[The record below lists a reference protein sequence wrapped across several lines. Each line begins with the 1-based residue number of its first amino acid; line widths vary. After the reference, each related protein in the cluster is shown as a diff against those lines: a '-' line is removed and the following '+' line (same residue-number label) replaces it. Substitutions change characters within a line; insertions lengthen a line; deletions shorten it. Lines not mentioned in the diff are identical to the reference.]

1 MAPFPSDAGLPAIG
15 HHRGMSSAAEI
26 SSLSS
31 TLSELHDRVTAL
43 AESSLASGD
52 EDMAH
57 ELIAV
62 ERALGRGAPA
72 PPPFHSG
79 PGPGRRPLSSP
90 PRPRTGPQPGPLQTA

>member
-1 MAPFPSDAGLPAIG
+1 
-15 HHRGMSSAAEI
+15 MSSAAEI

-31 TLSELHDRVTAL
+31 TLAELHDRVTAL

-62 ERALGRGAPA
+62 ERSLGGALRRLRRFAQGQSQGQ
-72 PPPFHSG
+72 
-79 PGPGRRPLSSP
+79 GPGR
-90 PRPRTGPQPGPLQTA
+90 PGS

>member
-1 MAPFPSDAGLPAIG
+1 MGSQGYRRAPWLLSRSDAGLLVIG
-15 HHRGMSSAAEI
+15 HHRGMSSTAEI

-52 EDMAH
+52 EDVSH

-62 ERALGRGAPA
+62 ERALGGALRRLRRLA
-72 PPPFHSG
+72 AGQG
-79 PGPGRRPLSSP
+79 PGAGR
-90 PRPRTGPQPGPLQTA
+90 